1 MVPARLMVA
10 QYCDDLLVF
19 YFLPFEAGALC
30 VAQASLV
37 LAT

>member
-1 MVPARLMVA
+1 MVLARLMVT
-10 QYCDDLLVF
+10 QYCDDLLLF
-19 YFLPFEAGALC
+19 YFLPFEAGSLC